1 MANGF
6 HSQKFL
12 VKYILRFKN
21 QQILKARIKYMMC
34 WNMWIKT
41 SSIYLNYLSEQ
52 LCLYI
57 QLILIF
63 TLFTLMLYF

>member
-41 SSIYLNYLSEQ
+41 LSIYLNYLSEQ